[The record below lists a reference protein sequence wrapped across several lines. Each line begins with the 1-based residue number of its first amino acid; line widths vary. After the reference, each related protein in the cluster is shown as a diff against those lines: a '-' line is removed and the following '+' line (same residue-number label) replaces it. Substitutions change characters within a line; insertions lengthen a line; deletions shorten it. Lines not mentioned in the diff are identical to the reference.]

1 MDLEA
6 AKLLAFLCVH
16 LVLKILQMLLESI
29 DVGTFGDIVDENSG
43 LEDVLERALLPNTLD
58 AF

>member
-6 AKLLAFLCVH
+6 TKLLAFLRVH

-43 LEDVLERALLPNTLD
+43 LEDVLK
-58 AF
+58 